1 MLTILS
7 KNKQN
12 SIKLLGKML
21 HAKADWQK
29 NIVRDEGI
37 EKNPSYRKSPPPP
50 SKVKWS
56 AP

>member
-29 NIVRDEGI
+29 NIVCNEGI
-37 EKNPSYRKSPPPP
+37 EKN
-50 SKVKWS
+50 
-56 AP
+56 A